1 MSIFKR
7 IFSSYISHKKVSIR
21 NSLIAS
27 AALFS
32 ITTNGAFAESKNYVA
47 VEPLTCDIVKS
58 IALPSDEVTCL
69 VDRKQDVHDLKISP
83 KQARLLKKADK
94 VFTLGTEMTPAMRNW
109 VNRNGTVVL
118 GVSAI
123 DIDDHSDHDD
133 HDDHGHPDKKHDDHD
148 DHDDHGH
155 SAKKHDDHDDHDD
168 HEHSAKKHDDHDD
181 HDDHEHSAKK
191 HDDHD
196 DHDHHDHGGVDPHVW
211 HDPHNII
218 KMGEVVSKSLK
229 KDVPERKLRKA
240 ISKRFKTFDK
250 TLEDLDKWIVKQVS
264 TIPSSNRV
272 IVSKH
277 KAMDYYGDAFGFE
290 TISLLDFLGHSSSLR
305 PQNISK
311 VLNELKEEN
320 VKVIFKEQE
329 PASKLV
335 NNLSK
340 QSSIPLSSNQ
350 IFVDGLMM
358 EGNTITVAVHNTCTI
373 VNELGGSCDETTG
386 FELASNWGSLNK

>member
-32 ITTNGAFAESKNYVA
+32 INTNGAFAESKNYVA

-58 IALPSDEVTCL
+58 IALPSDEVICL

-109 VNRNGTVVL
+109 VKRNSTVVL

-133 HDDHGHPDKKHDDHD
+133 HDDHGHSAKKHDDHD

-155 SAKKHDDHDDHDD
+155 SAKKHDDHDN
-168 HEHSAKKHDDHDD
+168 
-181 HDDHEHSAKK
+181 

-240 ISKRFKTFDK
+240 ISNRFKTFDK

-386 FELASNWGSLNK
+386 FDLASNWGSLNQ

>member
-58 IALPSDEVTCL
+58 IALPSDEVICL
-69 VDRKQDVHDLKISP
+69 VDRKKDAHDLKISP

-109 VNRNGTVVL
+109 VKRNSTVVL

-133 HDDHGHPDKKHDDHD
+133 HDDHG
-148 DHDDHGH
+148 
-155 SAKKHDDHDDHDD
+155 
-168 HEHSAKKHDDHDD
+168 
-181 HDDHEHSAKK
+181 HSAKK

-240 ISKRFKTFDK
+240 ISNRFKTFDK

-386 FELASNWGSLNK
+386 FDLASNWGSLNQ

>member
-181 HDDHEHSAKK
+181 HDDH
-191 HDDHD
+191 
-196 DHDHHDHGGVDPHVW
+196 DHGGVDPHVW

-277 KAMDYYGDAFGFE
+277 KAMNYYGDAFGFE

>member
-1 MSIFKR
+1 MKMIIILKYLYFFMSIFKR

-27 AALFS
+27 TALFS
-32 ITTNGAFAESKNYVA
+32 ITTNVAFAESKNYVA

-94 VFTLGTEMTPAMRNW
+94 VFTLGTEMTPTMRNW
-109 VNRNGTVVL
+109 VKKNSTVVL

-123 DIDDHSDHDD
+123 DIDDHND
-133 HDDHGHPDKKHDDHD
+133 HDDHGHSAKKHEEHD

-155 SAKKHDDHDDHDD
+155 SAKKHEEHDDHDD
-168 HEHSAKKHDDHDD
+168 
-181 HDDHEHSAKK
+181 
-191 HDDHD
+191 
-196 DHDHHDHGGVDPHVW
+196 HDHGGVDPHVW

-218 KMGEVVSKSLK
+218 KMGKVVSKSLK

-272 IVSKH
+272 IASKH

-290 TISLLDFLGHSSSLR
+290 TISLLDFIGHSSSLR

-386 FELASNWGSLNK
+386 FDLESNWGSLNQ

>member
-32 ITTNGAFAESKNYVA
+32 INTNGAFAESKNYVA

-58 IALPSDEVTCL
+58 IALPSDEVICL

-109 VNRNGTVVL
+109 VKRNSTVVL

-133 HDDHGHPDKKHDDHD
+133 HDDHG
-148 DHDDHGH
+148 
-155 SAKKHDDHDDHDD
+155 
-168 HEHSAKKHDDHDD
+168 
-181 HDDHEHSAKK
+181 HSAKK

-218 KMGEVVSKSLK
+218 KMGEVVSKSLR

-240 ISKRFKTFDK
+240 ISNRFKTFDK

-386 FELASNWGSLNK
+386 FDLASNWGSLNQ

>member
-32 ITTNGAFAESKNYVA
+32 INTNGAFAESKNYVA

-58 IALPSDEVTCL
+58 IALPSDEVICL

-109 VNRNGTVVL
+109 VKRNSTVVL

-133 HDDHGHPDKKHDDHD
+133 HDDHG
-148 DHDDHGH
+148 
-155 SAKKHDDHDDHDD
+155 
-168 HEHSAKKHDDHDD
+168 
-181 HDDHEHSAKK
+181 HSAKK

-240 ISKRFKTFDK
+240 ISNRFKTFDK

-277 KAMDYYGDAFGFE
+277 KAMDYYGNAFGFE

-386 FELASNWGSLNK
+386 FDLASNWGSLNQ

>member
-1 MSIFKR
+1 MKMIIILKYLYFFMSIFKR

-27 AALFS
+27 TALFS
-32 ITTNGAFAESKNYVA
+32 ITTNVAFAESKNYVA

-94 VFTLGTEMTPAMRNW
+94 VFTLGTEMTPTMRNW
-109 VNRNGTVVL
+109 VKKNSTVVL

-133 HDDHGHPDKKHDDHD
+133 HGHSAKKHEEHD

-155 SAKKHDDHDDHDD
+155 SAKKHEEHDDHDD
-168 HEHSAKKHDDHDD
+168 
-181 HDDHEHSAKK
+181 
-191 HDDHD
+191 
-196 DHDHHDHGGVDPHVW
+196 HDHGGVDPHVW

-218 KMGEVVSKSLK
+218 KMGKVVSKSLK

-272 IVSKH
+272 IASKH

-290 TISLLDFLGHSSSLR
+290 TISLLDFIGHSSSLR

-373 VNELGGSCDETTG
+373 VNELGGSCDETTS
-386 FELASNWGSLNK
+386 FDLESNWGSLNQ

>member
-32 ITTNGAFAESKNYVA
+32 INTNGAFAESKNYVA

-58 IALPSDEVTCL
+58 IALPSDEVICL

-94 VFTLGTEMTPAMRNW
+94 VFTLGKEMTPAMRNW
-109 VNRNGTVVL
+109 VKRNSTVVL

-123 DIDDHSDHDD
+123 DIDDHSDNDD
-133 HDDHGHPDKKHDDHD
+133 HDDHG
-148 DHDDHGH
+148 
-155 SAKKHDDHDDHDD
+155 
-168 HEHSAKKHDDHDD
+168 
-181 HDDHEHSAKK
+181 HSAKK

-240 ISKRFKTFDK
+240 ISNRFKTFDK

-386 FELASNWGSLNK
+386 FDLASNWGSLNQ

>member
-1 MSIFKR
+1 MKMIIILIQVSFFMSIFTR

-32 ITTNGAFAESKNYVA
+32 INTNGAFAASKNYVA

-58 IALPSDEVTCL
+58 IALPSDEVICL

-109 VNRNGTVVL
+109 VKRNSTVVL

-133 HDDHGHPDKKHDDHD
+133 HDDHGH
-148 DHDDHGH
+148 

-168 HEHSAKKHDDHDD
+168 HG
-181 HDDHEHSAKK
+181 HSAKK

-218 KMGEVVSKSLK
+218 KMGKVVSKSLK

-240 ISKRFKTFDK
+240 ISNRFKTFDK

-386 FELASNWGSLNK
+386 FDLASNWGSLNQ

>member
-1 MSIFKR
+1 MKMIIILKYLYFFMSIFKR

-27 AALFS
+27 TALFS
-32 ITTNGAFAESKNYVA
+32 ITTNVAFAESKNYVA

-94 VFTLGTEMTPAMRNW
+94 VFTLGTEMTPTMRNW
-109 VNRNGTVVL
+109 VKKNSTVVL

-123 DIDDHSDHDD
+123 DIDDHND
-133 HDDHGHPDKKHDDHD
+133 HDDHGHSAKKHEEHD

-155 SAKKHDDHDDHDD
+155 SAKKHEEHDDHDD
-168 HEHSAKKHDDHDD
+168 
-181 HDDHEHSAKK
+181 
-191 HDDHD
+191 
-196 DHDHHDHGGVDPHVW
+196 HDHGGVDPHVW

-218 KMGEVVSKSLK
+218 KMGKVVSKSLK

-272 IVSKH
+272 IASKH

-290 TISLLDFLGHSSSLR
+290 TISLLDFIGHSSSLR

-373 VNELGGSCDETTG
+373 VNELGGSCDETTS
-386 FELASNWGSLNK
+386 FDLESNWGSLNQ

>member
-32 ITTNGAFAESKNYVA
+32 ITTNSTLAESKNYVA
-47 VEPLTCDIVKS
+47 IEPLTCDIVKS
-58 IALPSDEVTCL
+58 IALPSDEITCL

-109 VNRNGTVVL
+109 VKINSTVVL

-133 HDDHGHPDKKHDDHD
+133 HDDH
-148 DHDDHGH
+148 
-155 SAKKHDDHDDHDD
+155 
-168 HEHSAKKHDDHDD
+168 EHSAKKHDDHDD
-181 HDDHEHSAKK
+181 QDDHGHSAKK
-191 HDDHD
+191 LDDHD
-196 DHDHHDHGGVDPHVW
+196 DHDHHDHGGLDPHVW

-229 KDVPERKLRKA
+229 KDVSERKLSKV
-240 ISKRFKTFDK
+240 ISKRFKTVDK

-329 PASKLV
+329 PASKLL

-386 FELASNWGSLNK
+386 FDLASNWGSLNQ

>member
-1 MSIFKR
+1 MKMIIILKYLSFFMSIFKR

-32 ITTNGAFAESKNYVA
+32 INTNGAFAESKNYVA

-58 IALPSDEVTCL
+58 IALPSDEVICL

-109 VNRNGTVVL
+109 VKRNSTVVL

-123 DIDDHSDHDD
+123 DIDDHSDHYD
-133 HDDHGHPDKKHDDHD
+133 HDDHG
-148 DHDDHGH
+148 
-155 SAKKHDDHDDHDD
+155 
-168 HEHSAKKHDDHDD
+168 
-181 HDDHEHSAKK
+181 HSAKK

-240 ISKRFKTFDK
+240 ISNRFKTFDK

-386 FELASNWGSLNK
+386 FDLASNWGSLNQ

>member
-32 ITTNGAFAESKNYVA
+32 INTNGAFAESKNYVA

-58 IALPSDEVTCL
+58 IALPSDEVICL

-109 VNRNGTVVL
+109 VKRNSTVVL

-133 HDDHGHPDKKHDDHD
+133 HDDHG
-148 DHDDHGH
+148 
-155 SAKKHDDHDDHDD
+155 
-168 HEHSAKKHDDHDD
+168 
-181 HDDHEHSAKK
+181 HSAKK

-218 KMGEVVSKSLK
+218 KMGKVVSKSLK
-229 KDVPERKLRKA
+229 QDVPERKLRKA
-240 ISKRFKTFDK
+240 ISNRFKTFDK

-386 FELASNWGSLNK
+386 FDLASNWGSLNQ

>member
-1 MSIFKR
+1 MKMIIILNIIHFFMSIFKR

-32 ITTNGAFAESKNYVA
+32 INTNGAFAESKNYVA

-58 IALPSDEVTCL
+58 IALPSDEITCL

-109 VNRNGTVVL
+109 VKRNSTVVL

-133 HDDHGHPDKKHDDHD
+133 HDDHG
-148 DHDDHGH
+148 
-155 SAKKHDDHDDHDD
+155 
-168 HEHSAKKHDDHDD
+168 
-181 HDDHEHSAKK
+181 HSAKK

-218 KMGEVVSKSLK
+218 KMGKVVSKSLK

-240 ISKRFKTFDK
+240 ISNRFKTFDK

-386 FELASNWGSLNK
+386 FDLASNWGSLNQ

>member
-109 VNRNGTVVL
+109 VKRNSTVVL

-133 HDDHGHPDKKHDDHD
+133 HDDHG
-148 DHDDHGH
+148 
-155 SAKKHDDHDDHDD
+155 
-168 HEHSAKKHDDHDD
+168 
-181 HDDHEHSAKK
+181 HSAKK

-240 ISKRFKTFDK
+240 ISNRFKTFDK

-358 EGNTITVAVHNTCTI
+358 EGNTINVAVHNTCTI

-386 FELASNWGSLNK
+386 FDLASNWGSLNQ

>member
-1 MSIFKR
+1 
-7 IFSSYISHKKVSIR
+7 
-21 NSLIAS
+21 
-27 AALFS
+27 
-32 ITTNGAFAESKNYVA
+32 
-47 VEPLTCDIVKS
+47 
-58 IALPSDEVTCL
+58 
-69 VDRKQDVHDLKISP
+69 
-83 KQARLLKKADK
+83 
-94 VFTLGTEMTPAMRNW
+94 
-109 VNRNGTVVL
+109 
-118 GVSAI
+118 
-123 DIDDHSDHDD
+123 
-133 HDDHGHPDKKHDDHD
+133 
-148 DHDDHGH
+148 
-155 SAKKHDDHDDHDD
+155 
-168 HEHSAKKHDDHDD
+168 
-181 HDDHEHSAKK
+181 
-191 HDDHD
+191 
-196 DHDHHDHGGVDPHVW
+196 
-211 HDPHNII
+211 
-218 KMGEVVSKSLK
+218 MGEVVSKSLK

-240 ISKRFKTFDK
+240 ISNRFKTFDK

-290 TISLLDFLGHSSSLR
+290 TISLLDFFGHSSSLR

-386 FELASNWGSLNK
+386 FDLASNWGSLNQ

>member
-32 ITTNGAFAESKNYVA
+32 INTNGAFAESKNYVA

-109 VNRNGTVVL
+109 VKRNSTVVL

-133 HDDHGHPDKKHDDHD
+133 HDDHG
-148 DHDDHGH
+148 
-155 SAKKHDDHDDHDD
+155 
-168 HEHSAKKHDDHDD
+168 
-181 HDDHEHSAKK
+181 HSAKK

-218 KMGEVVSKSLK
+218 KMGKVVSKSLK

-240 ISKRFKTFDK
+240 ISNRFKTFDK

-386 FELASNWGSLNK
+386 FDLASNWGSLNQ

>member
-7 IFSSYISHKKVSIR
+7 IFSCYMFYKKVSIR

-32 ITTNGAFAESKNYVA
+32 INTNGAFAESKNYLA

-58 IALPSDEVTCL
+58 IALPSDEVICL

-83 KQARLLKKADK
+83 KQARLLKRADK

-109 VNRNGTVVL
+109 VKRNSTVVL

-123 DIDDHSDHDD
+123 DIDDHSGHDDDDDQVLSARKNDGHDD
-133 HDDHGHPDKKHDDHD
+133 HDD
-148 DHDDHGH
+148 
-155 SAKKHDDHDDHDD
+155 
-168 HEHSAKKHDDHDD
+168 
-181 HDDHEHSAKK
+181 
-191 HDDHD
+191 
-196 DHDHHDHGGVDPHVW
+196 HDHGGVDPHVW

-218 KMGEVVSKSLK
+218 KMGEVLSNSLK
-229 KDVPERKLRKA
+229 EDVPEGKLREA
-240 ISKRFKTFDK
+240 ISKRFNTFDK

-290 TISLLDFLGHSSSLR
+290 TISLLDFIGHSSSLR

-311 VLNELKEEN
+311 VLDELKKEN

-335 NNLSK
+335 KNLSK
-340 QSSIPLSSNQ
+340 QSTIPLSSNQ
-350 IFVDGLMM
+350 IFVDGLMT
-358 EGNTITVAVHNTCTI
+358 EGNTITAAVHNTCTI
-373 VNELGGSCDETTG
+373 VNELGGSCDKATG
-386 FELASNWGSLNK
+386 FDLASNWGSLNQ

>member
-1 MSIFKR
+1 MKMIIILKYLSFFFMSIFKR

-32 ITTNGAFAESKNYVA
+32 INTNGAFAASKNYVA

-58 IALPSDEVTCL
+58 IALPSDEVICL

-109 VNRNGTVVL
+109 VKRNSTVVL

-133 HDDHGHPDKKHDDHD
+133 HDDHGH
-148 DHDDHGH
+148 

-168 HEHSAKKHDDHDD
+168 HG
-181 HDDHEHSAKK
+181 HSAKK

-240 ISKRFKTFDK
+240 ISNRFKTFDK

-386 FELASNWGSLNK
+386 FDLASNWGSLNQ

>member
-32 ITTNGAFAESKNYVA
+32 ITTNSVLAESKNYVA

-58 IALPSDEVTCL
+58 IALPSDEVICL

-109 VNRNGTVVL
+109 VKRNSTVVL

-133 HDDHGHPDKKHDDHD
+133 HDDHG
-148 DHDDHGH
+148 
-155 SAKKHDDHDDHDD
+155 
-168 HEHSAKKHDDHDD
+168 
-181 HDDHEHSAKK
+181 HSAKK

-240 ISKRFKTFDK
+240 ISNRFKTFDK

-386 FELASNWGSLNK
+386 FDLASNWGSLNQ

>member
-32 ITTNGAFAESKNYVA
+32 INTNGAFAESKNYVA

-58 IALPSDEVTCL
+58 IALPSDEVICL

-109 VNRNGTVVL
+109 VKRNSTVVL

-133 HDDHGHPDKKHDDHD
+133 HDDHGH
-148 DHDDHGH
+148 
-155 SAKKHDDHDDHDD
+155 
-168 HEHSAKKHDDHDD
+168 
-181 HDDHEHSAKK
+181 SAKK

-196 DHDHHDHGGVDPHVW
+196 DHDHHAHGGVDPHVW

-240 ISKRFKTFDK
+240 ISNRFKTFDK

-386 FELASNWGSLNK
+386 FDLASNWGSLNQ

>member
-32 ITTNGAFAESKNYVA
+32 INTNGAFAASKNYVA

-58 IALPSDEVTCL
+58 IALPSDEVICL

-109 VNRNGTVVL
+109 VKRNSTVVL

-133 HDDHGHPDKKHDDHD
+133 HDDHGN
-148 DHDDHGH
+148 
-155 SAKKHDDHDDHDD
+155 SAKKHY
-168 HEHSAKKHDDHDD
+168 
-181 HDDHEHSAKK
+181 
-191 HDDHD
+191 DHD

-240 ISKRFKTFDK
+240 ISNRFKTFDK

-386 FELASNWGSLNK
+386 FDLASNWGSLNQ

>member
-7 IFSSYISHKKVSIR
+7 IFSSYIFHKKVSIR

-32 ITTNGAFAESKNYVA
+32 INTNGAFAASKNYVA

-58 IALPSDEVTCL
+58 IALPSDEVICL

-109 VNRNGTVVL
+109 VKRNSTVVL

-123 DIDDHSDHDD
+123 DIDEHSDHDN
-133 HDDHGHPDKKHDDHD
+133 HDDHG
-148 DHDDHGH
+148 
-155 SAKKHDDHDDHDD
+155 
-168 HEHSAKKHDDHDD
+168 
-181 HDDHEHSAKK
+181 HSAKK

-240 ISKRFKTFDK
+240 ISNRFKTFDK

-386 FELASNWGSLNK
+386 FDLASNWGSLNQ

>member
-1 MSIFKR
+1 MKMIIILKYLYFFMSIFKR

-27 AALFS
+27 TALFS
-32 ITTNGAFAESKNYVA
+32 ITTNVAFAESKNYVA

-94 VFTLGTEMTPAMRNW
+94 VFTLGTEMTPTMRNW
-109 VNRNGTVVL
+109 VKKNSTVVL

-133 HDDHGHPDKKHDDHD
+133 HGHSAKKREEHD

-155 SAKKHDDHDDHDD
+155 SAKKHEEHDDHDD
-168 HEHSAKKHDDHDD
+168 
-181 HDDHEHSAKK
+181 
-191 HDDHD
+191 
-196 DHDHHDHGGVDPHVW
+196 HDHGGVDPHVW

-218 KMGEVVSKSLK
+218 KMGKVVSKSLK

-272 IVSKH
+272 IASKH

-290 TISLLDFLGHSSSLR
+290 TISLLDVIGHSSSLR

-386 FELASNWGSLNK
+386 FDLESNWGSLNQ

>member
-1 MSIFKR
+1 MKMIIILKYLSFFMSIFKR

-32 ITTNGAFAESKNYVA
+32 INTNGAFAESKNYVA

-58 IALPSDEVTCL
+58 IALPSDEVICL

-109 VNRNGTVVL
+109 VKRNSTVVL

-133 HDDHGHPDKKHDDHD
+133 HDDHG
-148 DHDDHGH
+148 
-155 SAKKHDDHDDHDD
+155 
-168 HEHSAKKHDDHDD
+168 
-181 HDDHEHSAKK
+181 HSAKK

-218 KMGEVVSKSLK
+218 KMGKVVSKSLK

-240 ISKRFKTFDK
+240 ISNRFKTFDK

-386 FELASNWGSLNK
+386 FDLASNWGSLNQ

>member
-32 ITTNGAFAESKNYVA
+32 INTNGAFAESKNYVA

-58 IALPSDEVTCL
+58 IALPSDEVICL
-69 VDRKQDVHDLKISP
+69 VDRKLDVHDLKISP

-94 VFTLGTEMTPAMRNW
+94 VFTLGTEMTPSMRNW
-109 VNRNGTVVL
+109 VKRNSTVVL

-133 HDDHGHPDKKHDDHD
+133 HDDHG
-148 DHDDHGH
+148 
-155 SAKKHDDHDDHDD
+155 
-168 HEHSAKKHDDHDD
+168 
-181 HDDHEHSAKK
+181 HSAKK

-240 ISKRFKTFDK
+240 ISNRFKTFDK

-386 FELASNWGSLNK
+386 FDLASNWGSLNQ

>member
-32 ITTNGAFAESKNYVA
+32 INTNGAFAESKNYVA

-58 IALPSDEVTCL
+58 IALPSDEVICL

-94 VFTLGTEMTPAMRNW
+94 VFTLGTEMTPSMRNW
-109 VNRNGTVVL
+109 VKRNSTVVL

-133 HDDHGHPDKKHDDHD
+133 HDDHGH
-148 DHDDHGH
+148 

-168 HEHSAKKHDDHDD
+168 HG
-181 HDDHEHSAKK
+181 HSAKK

-229 KDVPERKLRKA
+229 KDVSERKLSKA
-240 ISKRFKTFDK
+240 ISTRFKTFDK

-386 FELASNWGSLNK
+386 FDLASNWGSLNQ

>member
-32 ITTNGAFAESKNYVA
+32 INTNGAFAASKNYVA

-58 IALPSDEVTCL
+58 IALPSDEVICL

-109 VNRNGTVVL
+109 VKRNSTVVL

-133 HDDHGHPDKKHDDHD
+133 HDDHG
-148 DHDDHGH
+148 
-155 SAKKHDDHDDHDD
+155 
-168 HEHSAKKHDDHDD
+168 
-181 HDDHEHSAKK
+181 HSAKK

-218 KMGEVVSKSLK
+218 KMGKVVSKSLK

-240 ISKRFKTFDK
+240 ISNRFKTFDK

-358 EGNTITVAVHNTCTI
+358 EGNTINVAVHNTCTI

-386 FELASNWGSLNK
+386 FDLASNWGSLNQ

>member
-32 ITTNGAFAESKNYVA
+32 INTNGAFAASKNYVA

-58 IALPSDEVTCL
+58 IALPSDEVICL

-109 VNRNGTVVL
+109 VKRNSTVVL

-133 HDDHGHPDKKHDDHD
+133 HDDHGH
-148 DHDDHGH
+148 
-155 SAKKHDDHDDHDD
+155 SAKKHDDHDDHN
-168 HEHSAKKHDDHDD
+168 
-181 HDDHEHSAKK
+181 
-191 HDDHD
+191 
-196 DHDHHDHGGVDPHVW
+196 HHDHGGVDPHVW

-218 KMGEVVSKSLK
+218 KMGKVVSKSLK

-240 ISKRFKTFDK
+240 ISNRFKTFDK

-386 FELASNWGSLNK
+386 FDLASNWGSLNQ

>member
-1 MSIFKR
+1 MLIFKR

-32 ITTNGAFAESKNYVA
+32 INTNGAFAESKNYVA

-58 IALPSDEVTCL
+58 IALPSDEVICL

-109 VNRNGTVVL
+109 VKRNSTVVL

-133 HDDHGHPDKKHDDHD
+133 HDDHG
-148 DHDDHGH
+148 
-155 SAKKHDDHDDHDD
+155 
-168 HEHSAKKHDDHDD
+168 
-181 HDDHEHSAKK
+181 HSAKK

-240 ISKRFKTFDK
+240 ISNRFKTFDK

-386 FELASNWGSLNK
+386 FDLASNWGSLNQ

>member
-32 ITTNGAFAESKNYVA
+32 INTNGAFAESKNFVA

-58 IALPSDEVTCL
+58 IALPSDEVICL

-109 VNRNGTVVL
+109 VKRNSTVVL

-133 HDDHGHPDKKHDDHD
+133 HDDHG
-148 DHDDHGH
+148 
-155 SAKKHDDHDDHDD
+155 
-168 HEHSAKKHDDHDD
+168 
-181 HDDHEHSAKK
+181 HSAKK

-240 ISKRFKTFDK
+240 ISNRFKTFDK

-386 FELASNWGSLNK
+386 FDLASNWGSLNQ

>member
-32 ITTNGAFAESKNYVA
+32 INTNGAFAESKNYVA

-58 IALPSDEVTCL
+58 IALPSDEVICL

-109 VNRNGTVVL
+109 VKRNSTVVL

-123 DIDDHSDHDD
+123 DIDDHSDHDN
-133 HDDHGHPDKKHDDHD
+133 HDDHG
-148 DHDDHGH
+148 
-155 SAKKHDDHDDHDD
+155 
-168 HEHSAKKHDDHDD
+168 
-181 HDDHEHSAKK
+181 HSAKK

-218 KMGEVVSKSLK
+218 KMGKVVSKSLK

-240 ISKRFKTFDK
+240 ISNRFKTFDK

-386 FELASNWGSLNK
+386 FDLASNWGSLNQ

>member
-32 ITTNGAFAESKNYVA
+32 ITTNGAFAKSKNYVA

-58 IALPSDEVTCL
+58 IALPSDEVICL

-109 VNRNGTVVL
+109 VKRNSTVVL

-133 HDDHGHPDKKHDDHD
+133 HDDHG
-148 DHDDHGH
+148 
-155 SAKKHDDHDDHDD
+155 
-168 HEHSAKKHDDHDD
+168 
-181 HDDHEHSAKK
+181 HSAKK

-240 ISKRFKTFDK
+240 ISNRFKTFDK

-386 FELASNWGSLNK
+386 FDLASNWGSLNQ

>member
-7 IFSSYISHKKVSIR
+7 IFSRYISHKKVSIR

-32 ITTNGAFAESKNYVA
+32 ITTNCAFAESKNYVA

-69 VDRKQDVHDLKISP
+69 VDRKQDVHNLKISP

-94 VFTLGTEMTPAMRNW
+94 VFTLGTEMTPAMKNW
-109 VNRNGTVVL
+109 VKKNSTVVL

-133 HDDHGHPDKKHDDHD
+133 HDDY
-148 DHDDHGH
+148 GH
-155 SAKKHDDHDDHDD
+155 S
-168 HEHSAKKHDDHDD
+168 EN
-181 HDDHEHSAKK
+181 K

-240 ISKRFKTFDK
+240 ISKRFRTVDK

-277 KAMDYYGDAFGFE
+277 KSMDYYGDAFGFE
-290 TISLLDFLGHSSSLR
+290 TISLLDVLGHSSSLR

-373 VNELGGSCDETTG
+373 VNELGGSCDETSG
-386 FELASNWGSLNK
+386 FDLASKWGSLNQ

>member
-1 MSIFKR
+1 MKMIIILKYLSFFMSIFKR

-32 ITTNGAFAESKNYVA
+32 INTNGAFAASKNYVA

-58 IALPSDEVTCL
+58 IALPSDEVICL

-109 VNRNGTVVL
+109 VKRNSTVVL

-133 HDDHGHPDKKHDDHD
+133 HDDHGH
-148 DHDDHGH
+148 

-168 HEHSAKKHDDHDD
+168 HG
-181 HDDHEHSAKK
+181 HSAKK

-218 KMGEVVSKSLK
+218 KMGKVVSKSLK

-240 ISKRFKTFDK
+240 ISNRFKTFDK

-386 FELASNWGSLNK
+386 FDLASNWGSLNQ

>member
-27 AALFS
+27 TALFS
-32 ITTNGAFAESKNYVA
+32 ITTNSALAESKNYVA

-58 IALPSDEVTCL
+58 IALPSDEVICL

-109 VNRNGTVVL
+109 VKRNSTVVL

-133 HDDHGHPDKKHDDHD
+133 HDDHG
-148 DHDDHGH
+148 
-155 SAKKHDDHDDHDD
+155 
-168 HEHSAKKHDDHDD
+168 
-181 HDDHEHSAKK
+181 HSAKK

-240 ISKRFKTFDK
+240 ISNRFKTFDK

-386 FELASNWGSLNK
+386 FDLASNWGSLNQ

>member
-32 ITTNGAFAESKNYVA
+32 INTNGAFAESKNYVA

-58 IALPSDEVTCL
+58 IALPSDEVICL

-109 VNRNGTVVL
+109 VKRNSTVVL

-133 HDDHGHPDKKHDDHD
+133 HDDHG
-148 DHDDHGH
+148 
-155 SAKKHDDHDDHDD
+155 
-168 HEHSAKKHDDHDD
+168 
-181 HDDHEHSAKK
+181 HSAKK

-229 KDVPERKLRKA
+229 KDVSERKLSKA
-240 ISKRFKTFDK
+240 ISKRLKTFDK

-386 FELASNWGSLNK
+386 FDLASNWGSLNQ